1 MSDVETYTEAANL
14 SAFFPGLID
23 LCVADNGEV
32 LFLHYQNGE
41 AVLSER
47 VMTDID
53 LVVPPGREYL
63 PFLLPEAQ
71 EVMSALNEGD
81 CSQLLYEDFL
91 AYLKRFSSLDD
102 LQWILVAHFI
112 FLTYLHDH
120 SDISYCP
127 YLLFYAV
134 PERGKSRTGK
144 SVCYVAF
151 RGVHLI
157 ELRPPILFRYSH
169 NLHGTLFLDLLDITQ
184 KAKKNDCEDILL
196 LRAEKGATSPRVTNP
211 EKGPFLDT
219 TYYDIYGP
227 TIIAS
232 NEQLHKILETRCL
245 PIVMPNH
252 PGNYENPKP
261 ELALDLKARLTAWRA
276 RYLSQPLPEIS
287 PINGITGR
295 LWDITKPLF
304 QIAQVIDP
312 ELVHRVK
319 DAVLAIAGEKNLSRL
334 DSTEGRLVAVIRELT
349 EEKNLSICTEWEIKV
364 SEIHRQFNKERPAEH
379 QVSSPWLGKKLK
391 SMSLRNRTVNGRSEI
406 QLNRH
411 EYTILL
417 EQYGANPLPTN
428 PLPEKSELLQDG
440 TGVVGSCR
448 ESGHTRQPELYGG
461 DDEIP
466 F

>member
-1 MSDVETYTEAANL
+1 MSDIATYDEAANL

-32 LFLHYQNGE
+32 LFLHYQENGQ

-47 VMTDID
+47 VMTDFD

-63 PFLLPEAQ
+63 PYLLPDAQ
-71 EVMSALNEGD
+71 EVMSAINEGD
-81 CSQLLYEDFL
+81 CTQLLYEDV
-91 AYLKRFSSLDD
+91 LKHLKCFSSLDD
-102 LQWILVAHFI
+102 QQWILVAHFI

-144 SVCYVAF
+144 SVCYLSF
-151 RGVHLI
+151 RGIHLI

-184 KAKKNDCEDILL
+184 KAKRNDCEDILL
-196 LRAEKGATSPRVTNP
+196 LRAEKGAKIPRVTNP
-211 EKGPFLDT
+211 EKGPFQDT

-245 PIVMPNH
+245 PIIMPNH

-261 ELALDLKARLTAWRA
+261 ELAFDLKNRLTAWRA
-276 RYLSQPLPEIS
+276 RYLSQPLPDVE
-287 PINGITGR
+287 PIEGINGR
-295 LWDITKPLF
+295 LWDISKPLI
-304 QIAQVIDP
+304 QIAQVIDSENVP
-312 ELVHRVK
+312 LVIEALQV
-319 DAVLAIAGEKNLSRL
+319 IAGEKSLSRSN
-334 DSTEGRLVAVIRELT
+334 STEGSLVVIIKELT
-349 EEKNLSICTEWEIKV
+349 EEKNLSVCSEWEIRTAEILSLFNNDRPVENKV
-364 SEIHRQFNKERPAEH
+364 KPQWI
-379 QVSSPWLGKKLK
+379 GKKLK
-391 SMSLRNRTVNGRSEI
+391 SMSIRHRTVNGRSEI
-406 QLNRH
+406 QLTQD
-411 EYTILL
+411 EYKILL
-417 EQYGANPLPTN
+417 EQYGFNSHPTN
-428 PLPEKSELLQDG
+428 SLPEKSESKQDHLR
-440 TGVVGSCR
+440 VVGSGR
-448 ESGHTRQPELYGG
+448 ELQYEQGA